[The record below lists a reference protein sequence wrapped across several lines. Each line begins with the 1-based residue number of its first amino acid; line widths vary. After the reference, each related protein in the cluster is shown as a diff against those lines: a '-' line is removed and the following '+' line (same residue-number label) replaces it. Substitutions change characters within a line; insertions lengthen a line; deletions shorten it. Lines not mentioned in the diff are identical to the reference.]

1 MRLALPASAKLR
13 MPRREPK
20 PKESGRGRERGA
32 ERTAGTLLRVTER
45 IAYEEPYFW
54 KSHSRLQRGQTCRF
68 LSQRLMQ
75 WKWNA

>member
-32 ERTAGTLLRVTER
+32 ERTARKRVSLNNWRAVAACDALTWYAAAGDR
-45 IAYEEPYFW
+45 TN
-54 KSHSRLQRGQTCRF
+54 RL
-68 LSQRLMQ
+68 
-75 WKWNA
+75 